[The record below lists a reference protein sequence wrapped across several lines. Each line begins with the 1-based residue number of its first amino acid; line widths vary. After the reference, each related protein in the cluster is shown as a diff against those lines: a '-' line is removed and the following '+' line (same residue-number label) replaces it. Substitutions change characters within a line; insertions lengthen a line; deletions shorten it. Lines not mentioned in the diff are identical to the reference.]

1 MNRRGKLGEK
11 AGTRKGHSRA
21 GKAYRGAWWGMGCP
35 SKRRDH
41 RKTEAVAP
49 PKSKQMVNAG
59 VGFASSQKG
68 RCGFLQ
74 FVKFGSAHLANSK
87 IRIE

>member
-1 MNRRGKLGEK
+1 
-11 AGTRKGHSRA
+11 
-21 GKAYRGAWWGMGCP
+21 
-35 SKRRDH
+35 
-41 RKTEAVAP
+41 
-49 PKSKQMVNAG
+49 MVNAG

-74 FVKFGSAHLANSK
+74 FVKLGSAHLANSK